1 MGPARGSVE
10 RAVGAQGRGTSEDGD
25 KKMEMDAKMG
35 PDFWKVPTHTLT
47 LISHYLSTTLIRF

>member
-35 PDFWKVPTHTLT
+35 PDF
-47 LISHYLSTTLIRF
+47 